1 MHVADKVYS
10 LLQYVM
16 TADVRALPPY
26 RRRLLAAQCKRVVA
40 IAERIE
46 TEDAKTKPGT
56 ERPDGS
62 TGVLPSLARGDRAP

>member
-16 TADVRALPPY
+16 SADVRALPPY
-26 RRRLLAAQCKRVVA
+26 RRRLLAAQCRRVVA

-46 TEDAKTKPGT
+46 TEDAKVVTT
-56 ERPDGS
+56 ERPDRT